1 MSTAF
6 RLLEVTTLRSTLALQ
21 FLDPVLRTAV
31 SDGVAAKAWP
41 VDDPSAATAARPSPV
56 SATLGFAN
64 LPGLLAYET
73 GLSPA
78 APSLPGP
85 LRQFVVRTVDG
96 LSRFLPTV
104 QVIPVPQPAVVTTVL
119 FSAPTRP
126 AHPGFAAIR
135 GEVWTRAG
143 RPTGWAVVT
152 LSQGA
157 TMVQALTD
165 AQGRFACYPPYPD
178 ALPALPGSL
187 PAGGSID
194 NLTWPLFVTVQCR
207 PSVLVRPSGTGTADP
222 PDLASI
228 LAQGDATIEDA
239 GILVPS
245 VSRVL
250 RFGQP
255 LAVASSG
262 STRLI
267 VEPA

>member
-1 MSTAF
+1 VSTAF
-6 RLLEVTTLRSTLALQ
+6 RLLEVTTLRATLALQ

-31 SDGVAAKAWP
+31 SDGLTATAWP
-41 VDDPSAATAARPSPV
+41 VGDPNAAMVARHSPV
-56 SATLGFAN
+56 SSTLGFAN

-73 GLSPA
+73 GRSA
-78 APSLPGP
+78 APPSLPGP
-85 LRQFVVRTVDG
+85 LGQFVVRTVDDRR
-96 LSRFLPTV
+96 RFLPTV
-104 QVIPVPQPAVVTTVL
+104 QVIPVPQVAVVTAML

-135 GEVWTRAG
+135 GEVWTSAG
-143 RPTGWAVVT
+143 RPAGWAVVT
-152 LSQGA
+152 LSQG
-157 TMVQALTD
+157 TTPIQALAD
-165 AQGRFACYPPYPD
+165 GQGRFACYPPYPD
-178 ALPALPGSL
+178 ALPPLAGSL

-194 NLTWPLFVTVQCR
+194 NLTWPVVVTVQCQ
-207 PSVLVRPSGTGTADP
+207 PSVLLRPSGTGTADP
-222 PDLASI
+222 PELASI

-239 GILVPS
+239 GLLVPS